1 MVAGLDLDPG
11 WAIVT
16 QQCLRGAL
24 SCELAARALRNC
36 ALIEAVGSDD
46 GLYRLMLA
54 GTRRCNIGE

>member
-1 MVAGLDLDPG
+1 L
-11 WAIVT
+11 AIFT
-16 QQCLRGAL
+16 QQCLGEAL

-54 GTRRCNIGE
+54 GTRRSNIGE